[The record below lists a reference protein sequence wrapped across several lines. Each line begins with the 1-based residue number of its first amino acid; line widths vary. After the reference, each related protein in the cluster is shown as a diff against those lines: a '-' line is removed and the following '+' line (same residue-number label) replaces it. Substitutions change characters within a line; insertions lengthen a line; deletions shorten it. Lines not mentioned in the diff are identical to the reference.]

1 MNLCMCAGLLG
12 GVGLPFFNSL
22 GTELLVVLILIFA
35 SASAGVFFLRE
46 TKKEEALKNMYTEI
60 VGERNDRYKVEDQPD
75 QINSSRRLKA
85 PELAEEANNQVFES
99 ILNELGGVGGEEKLG
114 TLFGSPRALKAKLN
128 ADFNA

>member
-12 GVGLPFFNSL
+12 GVGLPFFHSL

-60 VGERNDRYKVEDQPD
+60 VGERNERYKVEDQPD

-85 PELAEEANNQVFES
+85 PELAEEANNQVFE
-99 ILNELGGVGGEEKLG
+99 
-114 TLFGSPRALKAKLN
+114 
-128 ADFNA
+128 